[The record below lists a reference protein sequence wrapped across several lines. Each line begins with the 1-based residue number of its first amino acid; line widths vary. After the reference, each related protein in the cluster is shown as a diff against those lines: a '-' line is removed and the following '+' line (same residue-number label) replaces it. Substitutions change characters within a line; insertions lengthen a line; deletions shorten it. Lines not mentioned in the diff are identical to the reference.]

1 MAVVEPLERRSLVD
15 LLTAK
20 LREEILSGRYK
31 KGATLP
37 PEREL
42 AESLRVNR
50 TSLKHA
56 LMRLE
61 QLGLIA
67 IRHGIGSVVLDT
79 TETAGAELIAHL
91 VFRERGIDGK
101 MLGDLVEARTL
112 LGGFLAR
119 LAAERCQP
127 EDLDRLNAL
136 VDGLADESLS
146 LADVQRLELEFFR
159 ASLMATNN
167 KVFALLANSVFLVY
181 RSRAALFQG
190 AFADRVFVHESVKHI
205 RDAIESGD
213 GAGAE
218 RAALDYLREN
228 GRRLVDAAVDR
239 IGGAA
244 PTRARG
250 KDAPGAD
257 ATSGH
262 APRGRST
269 AARRAAV
276 SRRRRNN

>member
-1 MAVVEPLERRSLVD
+1 MTAVQPLVRRSLVD
-15 LLTAK
+15 LLTEK

-56 LMRLE
+56 LTRLE

-67 IRHGIGSVVLDT
+67 IRHGIGSIVLDP

-91 VFRERGIDGK
+91 VFREQGIDGK
-101 MLGDLVEARTL
+101 MLGDLIEARTL

-119 LAAERCQP
+119 LAAERCHP
-127 EDLDRLNAL
+127 EDLDRMDAL
-136 VDGLADESLS
+136 IAQLADESLP

-159 ASLMATNN
+159 ASLLATNN
-167 KVFALLANSVFLVY
+167 TVFALLANSMFSVY
-181 RSRAALFQG
+181 RSRASMFED
-190 AFADRVFVHESVKHI
+190 AFIDRAFVHQSVTRI
-205 RDAIESGD
+205 RDAIEDGD
-213 GAGAE
+213 STGAE

-228 GRRLVDAAVDR
+228 GQRLV
-239 IGGAA
+239 
-244 PTRARG
+244 
-250 KDAPGAD
+250 
-257 ATSGH
+257 S
-262 APRGRST
+262 
-269 AARRAAV
+269 AAV
-276 SRRRRNN
+276 SRMSEEPKREKGRK